1 MSIKIPIVSSFDNAG
16 IASAKKQFGQLQS
29 SSDKAQF
36 AIRKAAVPAGLALG
50 ALGGFMINAAKGA
63 EEARIAT
70 AALDNV
76 LDSMGFG
83 EATDRVSAYAESLE
97 KTLAVDADVI
107 KRTQTKLATFSELTK
122 TVNKAGGSFDR
133 ATKAALDMAAAGFGT
148 AEGNAVQLGKALQ
161 DPIKGIA
168 ALAKSGVTFT
178 EQEKEKI
185 KTLVESGKQL
195 QAQDMILKAI
205 EMQVGGTAASSA
217 SSFDKMKFAIAGVSD
232 TFGEMM
238 LPVIDALA
246 PKLAAF
252 SQWAT
257 ENPGLLKVV
266 VGGLAAVAAAI
277 VAINIA
283 LALNPFALIAGAVV
297 GLGALL
303 VAAYTKFEPFRK
315 IVDAVFGAIKFGVT
329 DIAIPYIKLLL
340 NVWKTVFNAIGAIWN
355 NTLGKI
361 SFELPDWVPG
371 LGGKGFSFPKI
382 PALAEGGIVNA
393 PTLALIGEAGPEA
406 VIPLDRMGGMGGGM
420 NITVNAGLVS
430 TPDQI
435 GQEIIQA
442 IQKAQR
448 RSGPV
453 FAPA

>member
-1 MSIKIPIVSSFDNAG
+1 
-16 IASAKKQFGQLQS
+16 
-29 SSDKAQF
+29 
-36 AIRKAAVPAGLALG
+36 
-50 ALGGFMINAAKGA
+50 
-63 EEARIAT
+63 
-70 AALDNV
+70 
-76 LDSMGFG
+76 
-83 EATDRVSAYAESLE
+83 
-97 KTLAVDADVI
+97 
-107 KRTQTKLATFSELTK
+107 
-122 TVNKAGGSFDR
+122 
-133 ATKAALDMAAAGFGT
+133 
-148 AEGNAVQLGKALQ
+148 
-161 DPIKGIA
+161 
-168 ALAKSGVTFT
+168 
-178 EQEKEKI
+178 
-185 KTLVESGKQL
+185 
-195 QAQDMILKAI
+195 
-205 EMQVGGTAASSA
+205 
-217 SSFDKMKFAIAGVSD
+217 
-232 TFGEMM
+232 MM

-283 LALNPFALIAGAVV
+283 MALNPFALIAGAVV

-382 PALAEGGIVNA
+382 PALAEGGIVNG

-406 VIPLDRMGGMGGGM
+406 VIPLDRMGGMSGGM

>member
-1 MSIKIPIVSSFDNAG
+1 
-16 IASAKKQFGQLQS
+16 
-29 SSDKAQF
+29 
-36 AIRKAAVPAGLALG
+36 
-50 ALGGFMINAAKGA
+50 
-63 EEARIAT
+63 
-70 AALDNV
+70 
-76 LDSMGFG
+76 
-83 EATDRVSAYAESLE
+83 
-97 KTLAVDADVI
+97 
-107 KRTQTKLATFSELTK
+107 
-122 TVNKAGGSFDR
+122 
-133 ATKAALDMAAAGFGT
+133 MAAAGFGT

-185 KTLVESGKQL
+185 KVLVESGKQL

-205 EMQVGGTAASSA
+205 ETQVGGTAASSA

-232 TFGEMM
+232 TFGDMM

-252 SQWAT
+252 SAWAS
-257 ENPGLLKVV
+257 ENPELLKVV

-277 VAINIA
+277 VLINIA

-303 VAAYTKFEPFRK
+303 VVAYKQFEPFRK

-329 DIAIPYIKLLL
+329 EIAIPYIKLLL
-340 NVWKTVFNAIGAIWN
+340 NVWKTIFNAIGAIWN

-361 SFELPDWVPG
+361 SFEVPKWVPG

-382 PALAEGGIVNA
+382 PALAEGGIVTG
-393 PTLALIGEAGPEA
+393 PTLAMIGEGRGPEA
-406 VIPLDRMGGMGGGM
+406 VIPLDRMGEFGMGGGS
-420 NITVNAGLVS
+420 NVTINVQGGDPNAVVDALVKYS
-430 TPDQI
+430 RQNGSLPPQVRI
-435 GQEIIQA
+435 A
-442 IQKAQR
+442 
-448 RSGPV
+448 S
-453 FAPA
+453 

>member
-1 MSIKIPIVSSFDNAG
+1 
-16 IASAKKQFGQLQS
+16 
-29 SSDKAQF
+29 
-36 AIRKAAVPAGLALG
+36 
-50 ALGGFMINAAKGA
+50 MINAAKGA

-205 EMQVGGTAASSA
+205 ETQVGGTAASSA

-232 TFGEMM
+232 TFGDMM

-252 SQWAT
+252 SAWAS
-257 ENPGLLKVV
+257 ENPELLKVV

-277 VAINIA
+277 VLINVA

-303 VAAYTKFEPFRK
+303 VVAYKQFEPFRAV
-315 IVDAVFGAIKFGVT
+315 VDAVFGAIKFGVT
-329 DIAIPYIKLLL
+329 KIAIPYINLLL
-340 NVWKTVFNAIGAIWN
+340 DVWKTVFNAIGSIWN

-361 SFELPDWVPG
+361 SFSLPDWVPG

-382 PALAEGGIVNA
+382 PALAQGGIVMG
-393 PTLALIGEAGPEA
+393 PQIALIGEAGPEA
-406 VIPLDRMGGMGGGM
+406 VIPLDRMGDMGGG
-420 NITVNAGLVS
+420 NNVTINVQGGDPNAIVDALVKYS
-430 TPDQI
+430 RQNGSLPSQVKI
-435 GQEIIQA
+435 A
-442 IQKAQR
+442 
-448 RSGPV
+448 S
-453 FAPA
+453 